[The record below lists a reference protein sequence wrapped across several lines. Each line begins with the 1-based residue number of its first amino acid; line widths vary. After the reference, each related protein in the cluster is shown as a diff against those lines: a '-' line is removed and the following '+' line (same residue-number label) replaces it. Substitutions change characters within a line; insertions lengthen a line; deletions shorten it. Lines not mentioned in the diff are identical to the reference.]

1 MRSLRA
7 LLCYAL
13 RLARERRSPHM
24 RTTYG
29 RSVFGSRNKLL
40 VAGRRSRA
48 VAQELRT
55 IGIIASLVRVLIMY
69 MSVGSYSQGHSEKHL
84 ATCRRLC
91 APDSSYGNP
100 RTGKRRRGGEE
111 RRRGREKE
119 KGRKKKRRKKRR
131 FPQRKKIV
139 QRHNGAYTRCA
150 P

>member
-1 MRSLRA
+1 
-7 LLCYAL
+7 
-13 RLARERRSPHM
+13 M

-29 RSVFGSRNKLL
+29 RSAFSSRNKLL
-40 VAGRRSRA
+40 VAGRRGRA

-91 APDSSYGNP
+91 APESSYGNP

-119 KGRKKKRRKKRR
+119 KGRKKKRRKRKEISAEAVKLFRGTMGLIHDVRR
-131 FPQRKKIV
+131 NGLNLSFRSPFSDV
-139 QRHNGAYTRCA
+139 Q
-150 P
+150 